1 MCNTR
6 LCKARRCGLGLNF
19 AARGIVGPSCW
30 LLWWIRFRVISF
42 VPPPLY
48 WPVPPVQLTMRNRS
62 FLTLFLLALVFGCSD
77 SIGPGISLGPPATL
91 SGIGGS
97 DQQAAAGSVAPESLS
112 VRVTDARG
120 RPVPGTPVTWT
131 VTAGGGSVTPTTTR
145 TDAAGKAS
153 ASWTLGTL
161 AGENTAT
168 ATVSGL
174 LPVSFGAVGTAGAP
188 AELTKMRGEGQSGAA
203 GSALSDTLAVRV
215 TDAHGNPIRGVAVTW
230 TVSSG
235 GGAVSVLAPSTDS
248 AGGSRAVWT
257 LGTAAGEN
265 IVTARVDGVPAV
277 TFTATATPGA
287 PAALEKVSGDAQ
299 SGTTGQTLPDPL
311 AVRVTDA
318 FGNSVG
324 GISVGWTA
332 TRGGGRI
339 SPASATTNAAG
350 LADASWQLGDSI
362 GSQTASAVVS
372 GTGLGAQFTA
382 TAEPAHPGFADPVQL
397 VPGTTV
403 GKPTFPIG
411 NTSQGG
417 QGEPIGGVSCI
428 DGMIAYHE
436 HAHVSL
442 FINGTQIAIPAGIGI
457 VNPREQNGF
466 VQAGDCFYWLH
477 THDATG
483 VIHVEPPS
491 NQQLTLGQLFEV
503 WGRPLS
509 ATNVAG
515 FEGPVTIY
523 VDGERYRGDPRAI
536 AFAQH
541 REITLQ
547 VGMPLAPI
555 PQYLFPE
562 GY

>member
-1 MCNTR
+1 M
-6 LCKARRCGLGLNF
+6 
-19 AARGIVGPSCW
+19 
-30 LLWWIRFRVISF
+30 
-42 VPPPLY
+42 
-48 WPVPPVQLTMRNRS
+48 
-62 FLTLFLLALVFGCSD
+62 
-77 SIGPGISLGPPATL
+77 
-91 SGIGGS
+91 
-97 DQQAAAGSVAPESLS
+97 
-112 VRVTDARG
+112 
-120 RPVPGTPVTWT
+120 
-131 VTAGGGSVTPTTTR
+131 TAGGGSLAPTTTR
-145 TDAAGKAS
+145 TDAAGKTS
-153 ASWTLGTL
+153 ASWTLGTV

-168 ATVSGL
+168 AAVSGL
-174 LPVSFGAVGTAGAP
+174 PPVSFRAIATAGAP
-188 AELTKMRGEGQSGAA
+188 TELTKMRGEEQSGAA

-215 TDAHGNPIRGVAVTW
+215 TDAHGNPVRGVAVTW

-235 GGAVSVLAPSTDS
+235 GGAVSVLAPSTNS
-248 AGGSRAVWT
+248 AGESRAVWT
-257 LGTAAGEN
+257 LGTVAGEN
-265 IVTARVDGVPAV
+265 TVTARGDGMPAV
-277 TFTATATPGA
+277 TFAATAEPGA

-299 SGTTGQTLPDPL
+299 PGTTGQTLPDPL
-311 AVRVTDA
+311 VLRVTDA
-318 FGNSVG
+318 FGNPVG

-332 TRGGGRI
+332 TGGGGQL
-339 SPASATTNAAG
+339 SPASTTTNAAG
-350 LADASWQLGDSI
+350 VAEASWQLGDGI
-362 GSQTASAVVS
+362 GSQTALAAVS

-382 TAEPAHPGFADPVQL
+382 TAEPAHPGFAEPVQL
-397 VPGTTV
+397 VPGTTI

-442 FINGTQIAIPAGIGI
+442 FVNGEQMAIPAGVGI
-457 VNPREQNGF
+457 VNPKEQNGF

-509 ATNVAG
+509 ASNVAG
-515 FEGPVTIY
+515 FEGTVIVY

-536 AFAQH
+536 AFAEH

-547 VGMPLAPI
+547 VGTPLAPI
-555 PQYLFPE
+555 PRYLFPE